1 MKTFHAVVMET
12 ATYVQEGGTMSN
24 WYNVSLVYD
33 NSIIQV
39 TVQARKLDD
48 VEELALDMAVH
59 EWGIRA
65 KSFNSIEVEEVSGWY

>member
-1 MKTFHAVVMET
+1 
-12 ATYVQEGGTMSN
+12 MSN

-48 VEELALDMAVH
+48 VEELALDMAVD
-59 EWGIRA
+59 EWGVSA
-65 KSFNSIEVEEVSGWY
+65 KSFNSIEIEEVGGWYS

>member
-1 MKTFHAVVMET
+1 
-12 ATYVQEGGTMSN
+12 MSN

-48 VEELALDMAVH
+48 VEELALDMAVGN
-59 EWGIRA
+59 WGVRA
-65 KSFNSIEVEEVSGWY
+65 KSFNSIEIEEVAGWY

>member
-1 MKTFHAVVMET
+1 
-12 ATYVQEGGTMSN
+12 MSN

-48 VEELALDMAVH
+48 VEELALDTAVR
-59 EWGIRA
+59 EWGTRA
-65 KSFNSIEVEEVSGWY
+65 KNFNSIEIEEVAGWY

>member
-1 MKTFHAVVMET
+1 
-12 ATYVQEGGTMSN
+12 MSN

-48 VEELALDMAVH
+48 VEELAVDTAVN
-59 EWGIRA
+59 EWGTSA
-65 KSFNSIEVEEVSGWY
+65 KNFTSMEIEEVGGWF

>member
-1 MKTFHAVVMET
+1 
-12 ATYVQEGGTMSN
+12 MSS

-59 EWGIRA
+59 EWGVRA
-65 KSFNSIEVEEVSGWY
+65 KSFNSIEIEEVAGGY

>member
-1 MKTFHAVVMET
+1 
-12 ATYVQEGGTMSN
+12 MSN

-39 TVQARKLDD
+39 TIQARKLDD

-59 EWGIRA
+59 EWGAGA

>member
-1 MKTFHAVVMET
+1 
-12 ATYVQEGGTMSN
+12 MSN

-48 VEELALDMAVH
+48 VEELALDMAVY
-59 EWGIRA
+59 EWGVRA
-65 KSFNSIEVEEVSGWY
+65 KSFNSIEIEEVAGWY